1 VHDVAVGK
9 YDMCGAGFW
18 MTTERITYRDILK
31 KPFAPFDF
39 RLWLLTTGFLLFS
52 ALVMLLTDSQNEDD
66 YPNQGFTPRVFKS
79 LYFSFFGCVG
89 GGSANAPLSVPGRL
103 AQLDDGGGVKN
114 LEEAIDKGMK
124 IR

>member
-52 ALVMLLTDSQNEDD
+52 ALAG
-66 YPNQGFTPRVFKS
+66 P
-79 LYFSFFGCVG
+79 
-89 GGSANAPLSVPGRL
+89 A
-103 AQLDDGGGVKN
+103 
-114 LEEAIDKGMK
+114 
-124 IR
+124 